1 MVIALGGLLG
11 VPELGA
17 EGLYESLSR
26 AGQLGDHRSG
36 GYHGIKTFP
45 KLMKADTKGLSKQI
59 HF

>member
-11 VPELGA
+11 VPELGG
-17 EGLYESLSR
+17 GLYESLSR
-26 AGQLGDHRSG
+26 TGQLGDHRSG

>member
-11 VPELGA
+11 VPELGG
-17 EGLYESLSR
+17 GLYESLFR